1 MRKNEDVLKYVYLA
15 VIGLAAM
22 GTAIY
27 SIRKDI
33 QIVVVICV
41 FLFLLVC
48 FLAAL
53 RFHTHRQGGFQIG
66 PEKLKVRK
74 WVGYLL
80 LLPFLIII
88 ILLVFPPSW
97 TYIQTAIVGTPTATA
112 TPIATAT
119 ATTTPT
125 PPAGVE
131 SLPASL
137 TQTPA
142 TCFCQRATD
151 DLTIQCLITAESQ
164 AANEGS
170 LELIAKIFSPNAT
183 IFRADDPPQTW
194 DTPLEYYRQQFG
206 DFLFSSAAHGDIT
219 FKVSM
224 GKTQYYM
231 SGSAGYAE
239 KRSGGEVLAYNNDY
253 PSDHWAFTKNEQGC
267 WAVTYYEFNAAH
279 LDFPRE

>member
-1 MRKNEDVLKYVYLA
+1 MRKNEDFVKYVYLA
-15 VIGLAAM
+15 VIGLAALI
-22 GTAIY
+22 AAFY

-33 QIVVVICV
+33 QTAVVICV
-41 FLFLLVC
+41 FLFLFIC

-66 PEKLKVRK
+66 PEKLKLRK
-74 WVGYLL
+74 WAGYLL
-80 LLPFLIII
+80 LLPFFIII
-88 ILLVFPPSW
+88 ILLVSPPSW
-97 TYIQTAIVGTPTATA
+97 TYIHTAIVGTPTAAATQTA
-112 TPIATAT
+112 TEVPPSPTPPPASA
-119 ATTTPT
+119 TPT
-125 PPAGVE
+125 PVDP
-131 SLPASL
+131 
-137 TQTPA
+137 TPSPVA
-142 TCFCQRATD
+142 CYCQRATD

-183 IFRADDPPQTW
+183 IFRGSVPQQTW
-194 DTPLEYYRQQFG
+194 DTPLEFYQQQFG
-206 DFLFSSAAHGDIT
+206 DFLFSSAAHDDIS
-219 FKVSM
+219 FIVSM
-224 GKTQYYM
+224 GKTQYYV

-239 KRSGGEVLAYNNDY
+239 KRSGGEVLGYNNAS

>member
-15 VIGLAAM
+15 VTGVAALA
-22 GTAIY
+22 GAIY
-27 SIRKDI
+27 AIRKDI

-48 FLAAL
+48 FLAAF

-66 PEKLKVRK
+66 PEKLKARK

-80 LLPFLIII
+80 LLPFFIII
-88 ILLVFPPSW
+88 ILLVSPPSW
-97 TYIQTAIVGTPTATA
+97 SYIHTAIVGTPTATA
-112 TPIATAT
+112 TQTAT
-119 ATTTPT
+119 AT
-125 PPAGVE
+125 PPAGAE

-142 TCFCQRATD
+142 ACFCQRATD

-194 DTPLEYYRQQFG
+194 DTPLEYYSQSFG
-206 DFLFSSAAHGDIT
+206 DFLFSSAAHDDIT

-231 SGSAGYAE
+231 SGSAGYAQ
-239 KRSGGEVLAYNNDY
+239 KRSGGEVVAYNNAY